1 MDAIGFAE
9 NDGELVEIS
18 DSGSKEDGDDGQF
31 GVWPENSRAFDA
43 FLLCQRQWRLGPMGG
58 YLGFDYPGVEAK
70 LRMSAFEVDAKLIA
84 DIDVMEGAAL
94 EVLNAKGGS

>member
-1 MDAIGFAE
+1 
-9 NDGELVEIS
+9 
-18 DSGSKEDGDDGQF
+18 
-31 GVWPENSRAFDA
+31 
-43 FLLCQRQWRLGPMGG
+43 MGG